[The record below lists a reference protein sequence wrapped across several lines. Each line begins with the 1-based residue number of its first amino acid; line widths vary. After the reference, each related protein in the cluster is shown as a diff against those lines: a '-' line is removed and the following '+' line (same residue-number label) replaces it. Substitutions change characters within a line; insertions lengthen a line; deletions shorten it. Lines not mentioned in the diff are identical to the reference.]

1 MSGAAVPPSLYVASR
16 EVDCLQVRAFTDC
29 MDDCTALREIRSPRR
44 RGAGAPE
51 RARPPTAS
59 QSINKSV
66 NNILGISMD
75 FEITRD
81 VRNEL
86 LKRRELTFTLT
97 FDGPTPSRKSIQE
110 KLAALQ
116 NKNENLIVLD
126 LERTRFGKMELF
138 GRARIYDDE
147 ETKTSTEREYLL
159 KRGEPKAESEA

>member
-1 MSGAAVPPSLYVASR
+1 
-16 EVDCLQVRAFTDC
+16 
-29 MDDCTALREIRSPRR
+29 
-44 RGAGAPE
+44 
-51 RARPPTAS
+51 
-59 QSINKSV
+59 
-66 NNILGISMD
+66 MD

-86 LKRRELTFTLT
+86 LNRRELDFTLT

-116 NKNENLIVLD
+116 NKDENLLVLD
-126 LERTRFGKMELF
+126 LERTRFGKMELL

-147 ETKTSTEREYLL
+147 ESKKSTEREYLL